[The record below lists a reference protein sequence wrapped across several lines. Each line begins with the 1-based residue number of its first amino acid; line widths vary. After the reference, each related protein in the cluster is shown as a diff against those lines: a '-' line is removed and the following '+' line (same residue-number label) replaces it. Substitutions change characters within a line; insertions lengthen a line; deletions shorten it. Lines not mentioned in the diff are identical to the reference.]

1 MDGMQR
7 PLMDEL
13 HALCAPAIGSTLRA
27 GYCGRKEVVDALLAE
42 GLVKHLLCLRQR
54 AIVHGFGEFRRKPC
68 TTRSVRLTATPSG
81 VVYLLGGVDV

>member
-13 HALCAPAIGSTLRA
+13 HALCAPVLGSALRI

-42 GLVKHLLCLRQR
+42 GLVKHLLCLRRR
-54 AIVHGFGEFRRKPC
+54 AIVHGFGELRRKPC
-68 TTRSVRLTATPSG
+68 TTLSVRPTATPSSA
-81 VVYLLGGVDV
+81 VYLLGGVDV

>member
-1 MDGMQR
+1 
-7 PLMDEL
+7 MDEL

-42 GLVKHLLCLRQR
+42 GLVKHLLCLRRR
-54 AIVHGFGEFRRKPC
+54 AIVHGFGELRRKPC
-68 TTRSVRLTATPSG
+68 TTLSVRLTATPSD